1 MLLTFLSSF
10 GQTYFISIFSGEIR
24 GTFNLS
30 HGDWGAIYGF
40 GTFASAVVMI
50 WAGGLTDVMRVRKLG
65 PIILLA
71 LAMSCI
77 FMSINPLV
85 MLLPIVIFCL
95 RLTGQGMSTH
105 IAAVAMSRWFVSNR
119 GKALSISNLGFSFGE
134 ALIPLFLVSALI
146 YFFLAENLD
155 TCCSSYSFLN
165 SNFNMVITPRT

>member
-1 MLLTFLSSF
+1 MFNFILNNLRWLIAGMLLTFLSSF

-24 GTFNLS
+24 ETFNLS

-77 FMSINPLV
+77 LCRSI
-85 MLLPIVIFCL
+85 
-95 RLTGQGMSTH
+95 H
-105 IAAVAMSRWFVSNR
+105 
-119 GKALSISNLGFSFGE
+119 
-134 ALIPLFLVSALI
+134 
-146 YFFLAENLD
+146 
-155 TCCSSYSFLN
+155 
-165 SNFNMVITPRT
+165 